1 MTAQQTRWLNPGATS
16 APARHTH
23 VFSLRA
29 QVALAALLLG
39 KFPLDGRLLLGALLR
54 LQ

>member
-1 MTAQQTRWLNPGATS
+1 
-16 APARHTH
+16 